1 MNDRELEKIIRSRTL
16 ERGEKTVLPC
26 ARAFAISREHSVS
39 LARIGSWCNDNGVR
53 ISSCQLGC
61 FD

>member
-1 MNDRELEKIIRSRTL
+1 MNDDELSRIIRARTL
-16 ERGEKTVLPC
+16 QRGEKTVLPC
-26 ARAFAISREHSVS
+26 ARAFAISREHSVP
-39 LARIGSWCNDNGVR
+39 LPRIGAWCNDNDVR